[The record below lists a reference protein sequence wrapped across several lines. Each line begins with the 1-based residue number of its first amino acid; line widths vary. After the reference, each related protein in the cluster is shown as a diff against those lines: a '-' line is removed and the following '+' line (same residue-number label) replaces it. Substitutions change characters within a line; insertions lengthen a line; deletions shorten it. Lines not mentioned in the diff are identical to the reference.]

1 MMTTEEF
8 KTLTKGIQ
16 ADRLAEL
23 LLCSRWSIN
32 KYHAGYPIPQKI
44 ARRVEELDK
53 LFLKF
58 QRTNFLSK

>member
-23 LLCSRWSIN
+23 LLCSRWTVD
-32 KYHAGYPIPQKI
+32 KYRSGVLIPAKI

-53 LFLKF
+53 LLQEFK
-58 QRTNFLSK
+58 RTNFL